1 VSDAVHYKLSD
12 YQSLVRTVGSIDL
25 SILKIKRL
33 PDIADHYGYKEDNTK
48 EKKEKPVKKETS
60 KLKDIKKTYAKNEV

>member
-1 VSDAVHYKLSD
+1 
-12 YQSLVRTVGSIDL
+12 VGSIDL